1 MNLVELQRKLI
12 AAARATPPSDR
23 VPYAF
28 EKRIMA
34 LITARSVQDGWALW
48 GKALWRAAAPCVAI
62 MLMLGVWTFFSAS
75 SRVSPDLSQ
84 DFENTMLA
92 AVDQNGESW

>member
-12 AAARATPPSDR
+12 TAARVPPPRDR

-28 EKRIMA
+28 EKRIRA
-34 LITARSVQDGWALW
+34 HLAPRPVLDGWALW
-48 GKALWRAAAPCVAI
+48 GKALWRASAPCVAI
-62 MLMLGVWTFFSAS
+62 MLALGVWTVFSAKTTAS
-75 SRVSPDLSQ
+75 TDLTQ

-92 AVDQNGESW
+92 AVDQNGES